1 MRARLLLLPLL
12 FPLVAATPTE
22 AAEATVP
29 AEPLA
34 KVMVFV
40 AVDCPMANRYAP
52 ELKRL
57 HEDYGDKKIEFL
69 LVYPE
74 PDLTEEE
81 VSQHLADHALT
92 LPSMIDRRHRLV
104 KQAGVTVSPEVA
116 VFGTSNELLYRGK
129 IDNLFS
135 DYGERRHRATETY
148 LRDALDAILRGDKP
162 AISVTDPIGCFIE
175 DLP

>member
-1 MRARLLLLPLL
+1 M
-12 FPLVAATPTE
+12 
-22 AAEATVP
+22 
-29 AEPLA
+29 
-34 KVMVFV
+34 
-40 AVDCPMANRYAP
+40 
-52 ELKRL
+52 
-57 HEDYGDKKIEFL
+57 
-69 LVYPE
+69 
-74 PDLTEEE
+74 
-81 VSQHLADHALT
+81 
-92 LPSMIDRRHRLV
+92 

-135 DYGERRHRATETY
+135 DYGERRRRATETY